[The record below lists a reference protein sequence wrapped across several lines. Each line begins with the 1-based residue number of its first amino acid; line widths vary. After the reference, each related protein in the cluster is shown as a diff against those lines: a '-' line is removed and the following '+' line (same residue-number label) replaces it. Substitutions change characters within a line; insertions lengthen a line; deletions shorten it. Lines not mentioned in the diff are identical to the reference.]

1 MNGSDVTQ
9 PTLVV
14 HLVGHVINVVHPDYI
29 HTMQNTLFA
38 VCICMH
44 ALQKA

>member
-1 MNGSDVTQ
+1 MNGSDVMQ
-9 PTLVV
+9 LTLLG
-14 HLVGHVINVVHPDYI
+14 HLVGHVIDVVHPDYI
-29 HTMQNTLFA
+29 HTTQNTLFA